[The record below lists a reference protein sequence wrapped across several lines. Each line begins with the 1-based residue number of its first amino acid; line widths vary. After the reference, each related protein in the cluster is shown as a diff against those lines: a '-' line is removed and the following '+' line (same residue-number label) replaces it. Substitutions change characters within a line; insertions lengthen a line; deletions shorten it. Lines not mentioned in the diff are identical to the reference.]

1 MTDDPTANGTAET
14 AKARR
19 PRPAPPVI
27 DLTADEVK
35 VEAASAAPDIERES
49 PVQPPAP
56 RFDVRLLGAALVGGA
71 LGGVIVAG
79 GLYLWT
85 PPDLA
90 GARIMAIE
98 TTLEKLATQ
107 STVNSLE
114 QRLSK
119 AEAATADVRRL
130 ATQAPKN
137 TVDLAP
143 IETRI
148 AALEDALAKS
158 AHAPALANGVSGE
171 EALRLTLATLIRDKV
186 ERGIPFARELDALSA
201 RNGSIAGQDRLKP
214 YADKGVTTYEALRV
228 ELVQLASAPKQ
239 SETNAVGA
247 GSGVSD
253 LMLKGLSHFVTITP
267 SDQASMAPVG
277 GFRDIEA
284 ALLAGDGAKALGLW
298 QTLPQAQREAL
309 KGWVGKVEA
318 RLSAEL
324 AAEDMMHSALD
335 ALQAKG
341 ATP

>member
-1 MTDDPTANGTAET
+1 MTDDPTANGAAET

-19 PRPAPPVI
+19 QRPAPPVI

-49 PVQPPAP
+49 PVQPSA
-56 RFDVRLLGAALVGGA
+56 RRLDVRLFGAALGGGV

-90 GARIMAIE
+90 GARMMAIE
-98 TTLEKLATQ
+98 TALEKLATQ

-119 AEAATADVRRL
+119 AEAAAADARRL
-130 ATQAPKN
+130 AVQAPKSG
-137 TVDLAP
+137 VDLTP
-143 IETRI
+143 IEARL

-158 AHAPALANGVSGE
+158 THAPALANGVSGE
-171 EALRLTLATLIRDKV
+171 EALRLTLAALIRDKV
-186 ERGIPFARELDALSA
+186 ERGIPFAREFDVLST
-201 RNGSIAGQDRLKP
+201 RGGSLTGQDRLKP
-214 YADKGVTTYEALRV
+214 FAEKGVTTYEDLRV
-228 ELVQLASAPKQ
+228 ELVQLESTQRQA
-239 SETNAVGA
+239 ETSAVGA

-253 LMLKGLSHFVTITP
+253 FMLKGLSHFVTITP
-267 SDQASMAPVG
+267 SDQAPIAPAG
-277 GFRDIEA
+277 GFSDIEA

-309 KGWVGKVEA
+309 KDWTGKVEA
-318 RLSAEL
+318 RLSAEQ
-324 AAEDMMHSALD
+324 AADDVMHSALD

>member
-1 MTDDPTANGTAET
+1 MTDDPTANGAAET

-19 PRPAPPVI
+19 QRLAPPVI

-35 VEAASAAPDIERES
+35 VEAAPPAPDIERES
-49 PVQPPAP
+49 PMQPPAR
-56 RFDVRLLGAALVGGA
+56 RFDVRLLGAALAGGA

-119 AEAATADVRRL
+119 SEIAVADARRL
-130 ATQAPKN
+130 AAQAPK
-137 TVDLAP
+137 TTADLTP
-143 IETRI
+143 IDARL

-158 AHAPALANGVSGE
+158 AHAPAPVNDASGE
-171 EALRLTLATLIRDKV
+171 EALRLTLATLVRDKV
-186 ERGIPFARELDALSA
+186 ERGVAFAREFDALLA
-201 RNGSIAGQDRLKP
+201 RGGPLAGLDRLKP
-214 YADKGVTTYEALRV
+214 FAEKGVTPYETLRV
-228 ELVQLASAPKQ
+228 ELVQLASEPRQ
-239 SETNAVGA
+239 SGTNAVGT

-267 SDQASMAPVG
+267 SDQVSMAAAG

-284 ALLAGDGAKALGLW
+284 ALLAGDGAKAIGLW

-318 RLSAEL
+318 RLSAEQ
-324 AAEDMMHSALD
+324 AADDVMHSALD